1 MNNNSDPFDS
11 TFYDTWIEDDD
22 IRCVAGTMALEGMSL
37 SESSINNI
45 ERLKLGEDVYTILND
60 IKDKYIQIEG
70 TGK

>member
-1 MNNNSDPFDS
+1 MNSDLFDS

-37 SESSINNI
+37 SESGINNI

-70 TGK
+70 TEK